1 MAIVQINYNTKS
13 DINTTA
19 TPSQNKISAADL
31 NEIKSV
37 VNTNAT
43 LMGDLSS
50 LNTTDKSS
58 IIGAINEGLY
68 NQKWRLYDTTINTD
82 TIDIPTEYYD
92 EILVIAYDSSTSLN
106 MTISIPKL
114 YINSLTTQSSFQT
127 GYWQQGTAGGRA
139 SVVVNPTTSKMWL
152 NFMYINAN
160 QVANTTCY
168 WYIR

>member
-1 MAIVQINYNTKS
+1 MAIVTIGFTDKS
-13 DINTTA
+13 DVNTSSTPTIN
-19 TPSQNKISAADL
+19 KVSAADM

-37 VNTNAT
+37 VNTNAN
-43 LMGDLSS
+43 LQGDLSS
-50 LNTTDKSS
+50 LNTSDKSS
-58 IIGAINEGLY
+58 VVGAINEGLY
-68 NQKWRLYDTTINTD
+68 NQKWRLYDTTTNTD
-82 TIDIPTEYYD
+82 TTDIPTGYYD

-114 YINSLTTQSSFQT
+114 YINSLTTQSSFQN

-139 SVVVNPTTSKMWL
+139 SVVINPTTSKMWL

>member
-1 MAIVQINYNTKS
+1 MAITEITYNDKS
-13 DINTTA
+13 DINTTS
-19 TPSQNKISAADL
+19 TPEVNKITASNL

-37 VNTNAT
+37 VNANAT
-43 LMGDLSS
+43 LIGDLAN

-58 IIGAINEGLY
+58 VVGAINEGLY

-82 TIDIPTEYYD
+82 TTDIPTGYYD

-114 YINSLTTQSSFQT
+114 YINSLTAQSSFQT
-127 GYWQQGTAGGRA
+127 GYWQYGTAGGRV